1 MSHPPATR
9 IILASSSPRRREL
22 LAKAGLEFEV
32 IPSPA
37 EEIHDATMQPGD
49 LCETNARLKA
59 AAVACHHPGAWVI
72 GADTLV
78 FLAGHPIGKPA
89 DPREAT
95 LMLASLSGRTHEVRT
110 GVCIVDPSG
119 REHTFHE
126 TSRVTFRTLDADA
139 IRDYHAL
146 VDPLDKAGAYGA
158 QEHGDRIIAHID
170 GPFDNIMGLPV
181 APILRILKLERGLQ
195 SARNP

>member
-1 MSHPPATR
+1 MSHPTTTR
-9 IILASSSPRRREL
+9 IILASSSPRRHEL
-22 LAKAGLEFEV
+22 LAKAGLVFEV

-37 EEIHDATMQPGD
+37 EEIRDATMHPGA

-78 FLAGHPIGKPA
+78 FLGGHPIGKPA
-89 DPREAT
+89 DHREAAT
-95 LMLASLSGRTHEVRT
+95 MLAALSGRTHEVRT

-126 TSRVTFRTLDADA
+126 TSRVTFLSLDADA
-139 IRDYHAL
+139 IREYHAL
-146 VDPLDKAGAYGA
+146 VNPLDKAGAYGA
-158 QEHGDRIIAHID
+158 QEHCDRIIERID
-170 GPFDNIMGLPV
+170 GPFDNVMGLPV
-181 APILRILKLERGLQ
+181 APVLRTLKTERGL
-195 SARNP
+195 